1 MPRASVVDRRLEE
14 MSSGWKP
21 WSISGTPTAS
31 PVMYV
36 LVTHTRTHIS
46 WCRKNTPTVLCVTMS
61 NKGGRCIFE
70 NDRGL
75 RLQENARITWGLCS
89 SYFKTINTSC
99 AS

>member
-1 MPRASVVDRRLEE
+1 MPRVSVVDRRLEE

-61 NKGGRCIFE
+61 NKGGVGVFSRMTEVCVFK
-70 NDRGL
+70 RM
-75 RLQENARITWGLCS
+75 QESHGDSVLA
-89 SYFKTINTSC
+89 TSKQ
-99 AS
+99 